1 MKYVFQFGRILGFCF
16 AGELLHWLLP
26 LPIPSSIYG
35 LVLLLAALK
44 TGIVKLEQ
52 VKETGSFLSAIFP
65 MLFVP
70 AAVGVMELR
79 EALLANWLPVLIALF
94 PVTFLVMGVT
104 GKTVEAIIR
113 SKEGKK

>member
-44 TGIVKLEQ
+44 TGLVKLEQ
-52 VKETGSFLSAIFP
+52 VKETGSFLIAIFP
-65 MLFVP
+65 LLFVP

-79 EALLANWLPVLIALF
+79 EVLAANLLPVLIAVI
-94 PVTFLVMGVT
+94 PVTALVMGIT
-104 GKTVEAIIR
+104 GKAVQAIIR
-113 SKEGKK
+113 RKERKA